1 MYIKQHKKG
10 QSSPTHEH
18 LISYAKKK
26 LIGLGYSNIELNYNI
41 PSGILDLY
49 GEKDNIKTGVEC
61 LVNISIRKQK
71 RKYLKYVDSLVFCF
85 PSNQKVQLSKTDRE
99 DNLVFWGVP
108 MEEFPTGITN
118 KNKLI
123 TTIRLSKETKGEM
136 DRLKIHPNQSYNE
149 VIEVLLG
156 QKV

>member
-10 QSSPTHEH
+10 VSSPTHEH

-26 LIGLGYSNIELNYNI
+26 LIELGYSNIELNYNI
-41 PSGILDLY
+41 PCGILDLY

-61 LVNISIRKQK
+61 LANISIRKRK
-71 RKYLKYVDSLVFCF
+71 IKYLKYVDSLVFCF
-85 PSNQKVQLSKTDRE
+85 PSCQKPQLTETDRQ

-108 MEEFPTGITN
+108 MGEFPTGIPY

-123 TTIRLSKETKGEM
+123 TTIRLSKKTKGEI
-136 DRLKIHPNQSYNE
+136 DGLKIHPNQSYEE
-149 VIEVLLG
+149 VIVNLMKENP
-156 QKV
+156 